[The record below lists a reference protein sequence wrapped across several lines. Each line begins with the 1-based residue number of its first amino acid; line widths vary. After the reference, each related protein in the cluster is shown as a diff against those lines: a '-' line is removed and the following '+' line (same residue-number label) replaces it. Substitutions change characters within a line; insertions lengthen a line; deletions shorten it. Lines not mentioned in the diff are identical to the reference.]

1 MITLS
6 AIWPQVSSVT
16 SGMASSIEATV
27 WVAPNSIAFSRLNS
41 TGSTAMTRLAPAIL
55 APWTAFM
62 PMPPMPTTTTVSPG
76 FVPAR
81 LDGRAPA
88 GGHAARHQ
96 ADGRRAAGR
105 RRP

>member
-16 SGMASSIEATV
+16 AGIASSIEANV

-41 TGSTAMTRLAPAIL
+41 TGSTAITRLAPAIL
-55 APWTAFM
+55 APCTALI

-76 FVPAR
+76 SIAAR
-81 LDGRAPA
+81 L
-88 GGHAARHQ
+88 AAEPQPVATPQRHEG
-96 ADGRRAAGR
+96 DDLERIVR